1 MPSVKI
7 PRKST
12 FTDMTPFV
20 DVAFLILSFFMLA
33 TKFKPPE
40 PVPISTPKSVSA
52 EMLKETNSVLV
63 NFDST
68 GRIFFTMNIKNLTE
82 DKGLKYEMIKNLS
95 AKRNLGLS
103 EKEMKSFENNQAP
116 IGVPFSRLKAYLA
129 KPPEARTAAE
139 QTGIPADSTDNQ
151 LSDWIGAAK
160 GVFHQKDQALKAINP
175 KDRFET
181 FYMIKGDNN
190 AKYPSF
196 NGVLE
201 AFRKNDQFSFK
212 LVTDP
217 EGVPTD
223 SELYRTNQRM
233 KGRK

>member
-12 FTDMTPFV
+12 ATDMTPFV

-40 PVPISTPKSVSA
+40 PVPIVTPRSVSS

-68 GRIFFTMNIKNLTE
+68 GRVFFTMNVKNMSE
-82 DKGLKYEMIKNLS
+82 DKGLKYDMIKNLNT
-95 AKRNLGLS
+95 KRNLGLS
-103 EKEMKSFENNQAP
+103 EAELRSFENNQAP
-116 IGVPFSRLKAYLA
+116 IGVPLNRLKAFLA
-129 KPPEARTAAE
+129 KSPESRTAAE
-139 QTGIPADSTDNQ
+139 QTGIPTDSTDNQ
-151 LSDWIGAAK
+151 LIDWIGAAK
-160 GVFHQKDQALKAINP
+160 SVFYQKDQAVRAAHPN
-175 KDRFET
+175 DRFEA
-181 FYMIKGDNN
+181 FYMIKGHNK
-190 AKYPSF
+190 ARYPTF

-201 AFRKNDQFSFK
+201 AFRKNDQYSFK

-217 EGVPTD
+217 EGAPTGT
-223 SELYRTNQRM
+223 EIYRIRQFEKN
-233 KGRK
+233 K

>member
-12 FTDMTPFV
+12 ATDMTPFV

-40 PVPISTPKSVSA
+40 PVPIATPKSVSA
-52 EMLKETNSVLV
+52 DMLKETNSVLV

-68 GRIFFTMNIKNLTE
+68 GRVFFTMNIKKPSE
-82 DKGLKYEMIKNLS
+82 DGGLKYDMIRNLNDKRHLNLSEAEMRSFQKNL
-95 AKRNLGLS
+95 
-103 EKEMKSFENNQAP
+103 AP
-116 IGVPFSRLKAYLA
+116 IGVPLSKLKAYLA
-129 KPPEARTAAE
+129 KPAEARTAQE
-139 QTGIPADSTDNQ
+139 ETGIPTDSTDNQ
-151 LSDWIGAAK
+151 LADWIGAAK
-160 GVFHQKDQALKAINP
+160 AVFYKKDQDLKAMNP
-175 KDRFET
+175 NDRFEA
-181 FYMIKGDNN
+181 FYMIKGDNK

-201 AFRKNDQFSFK
+201 AFRKNDQYSFK

-217 EGVPTD
+217 EAVPEGSD
-223 SELYRTNQRM
+223 LYKTRQWE
-233 KGRK
+233 KKK